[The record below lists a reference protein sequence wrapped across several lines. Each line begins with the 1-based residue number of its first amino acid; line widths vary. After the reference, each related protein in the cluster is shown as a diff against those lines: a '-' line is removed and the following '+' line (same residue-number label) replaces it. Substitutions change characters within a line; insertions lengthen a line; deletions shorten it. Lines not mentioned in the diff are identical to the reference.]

1 MELDLFQFI
10 DEAIRMYD
18 LHHTSFIYAER
29 ILKNHFSSLP
39 GIPEGNVVAVFSRV
53 KSRESLREKL
63 LRNKFY
69 LSADTPENAVSS
81 LSDLVGITI
90 ECRFI
95 RNEAEIYHL
104 LFKDF
109 SDPNEDGYA
118 ISLTNPDI
126 LLNLGQPQPQ
136 LQRNGFAIYRIDGRY
151 RFNDRYIGFELQIKS
166 LVHRFWSEIEHE
178 VVYKNQEMVRNARF
192 MRKMLG
198 SIRDSLDVVDHQLET
213 VYTEMMMESREA
225 EIGIDERTFK
235 TMLASSL
242 NELFIVKMKETVG
255 FSTSFKND
263 SEILAQYIYIS
274 DFLLKDNSETRMVE
288 FLELLNELQN
298 RPIDFRAQLIVND
311 EAETD
316 DIFVATLSDYFLS
329 MINVDFEWH
338 AFFTILC
345 ELQTGKV
352 RSDILRFTS
361 VIGTLLI
368 QPKWFAKKFSS
379 LPDEDAEIVRNFFK
393 KTLAEGMIMSD
404 SVRMIHEPYLL
415 ELMNYFWS
423 LVEGIEQNITSE
435 EEFETIRPAL
445 YEKMTHEI
453 AALLRKQ
460 RIS

>member
-10 DEAIRMYD
+10 DEAVRLYD
-18 LHHTSFIYAER
+18 LHHASFEYAEG
-29 ILKNHFSSLP
+29 ILKEHFSSLP
-39 GIPEGNVVAVFSRV
+39 GIPEGNIVAVFSRV
-53 KSRESLREKL
+53 KARESLREKL

-69 LSADTPENAVSS
+69 LTSKSPKDAVAS

-95 RNEAEIYHL
+95 RNETEIYHL

-109 SDPNEDGYA
+109 SEPNEDGYA
-118 ISLTNPDI
+118 ISLTNPNI
-126 LLNLGQPQPQ
+126 LLNLGMPQPQ
-136 LQRNGFAIYRIDGRY
+136 LQRNGFAIYRIDGKY
-151 RFNDRYIGFELQIKS
+151 RFNDQYIGFELQIKS

-192 MRKMLG
+192 MRKMLS

-242 NELFIVKMKETVG
+242 NELFITKMKESVG

-263 SEILAQYIYIS
+263 SEILAQYIYIA
-274 DFLLKDNSETRMVE
+274 DFLMKENSETRMIE
-288 FLELLNELQN
+288 FLENLNELEN
-298 RPIDFRAQLIVND
+298 RPIDLRAKLVVND

-316 DIFVATLSDYFLS
+316 DAFVRTLSEYFLS

-338 AFFTILC
+338 AFFMILC
-345 ELQTGKV
+345 ELQSGKV
-352 RSDILRFTS
+352 KADILQFTS
-361 VIGTLLI
+361 VIGSLLI
-368 QPKWFAKKFSS
+368 QPKWFSKKFSD
-379 LPDEDAEIVRNFFK
+379 LPAEDAKTVRDFFK
-393 KTLAEGMIMSD
+393 YVLARGMIHSD
-404 SVRMIHEPYLL
+404 SIHMIHEPYLL
-415 ELMNYFWS
+415 ELMNYFWNI
-423 LVEGIEQNITSE
+423 VEYAEQRIHSIEDFENI
-435 EEFETIRPAL
+435 RDAL
-445 YEKMTHEI
+445 HEKMVHEVAGI
-453 AALLRKQ
+453 LRKP